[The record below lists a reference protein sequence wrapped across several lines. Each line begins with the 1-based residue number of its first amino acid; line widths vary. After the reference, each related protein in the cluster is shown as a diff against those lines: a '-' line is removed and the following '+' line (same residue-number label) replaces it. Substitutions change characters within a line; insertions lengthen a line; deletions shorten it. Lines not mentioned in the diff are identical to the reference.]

1 MISNTGCLDS
11 REMYDYSIMVTGVT
25 GSGKS
30 AFCNFICAEEV
41 FQTNEGLISV
51 TAKTQAITRRLL
63 GKTVR
68 LIDTPGF
75 CDEYETNEEHMKE
88 LGQAIFLA
96 RNGVNAVGFTIN
108 ASKRFTKNEA
118 RTIQEMSKF
127 KEIWPFTF
135 IIFTNAGSLGEDEE
149 EQKLQLQKN
158 LASKRCPKSLHDL
171 LECVGNRYILVE
183 SVEHTENQTAYYQQK
198 VRELLHMIYKIY
210 DLNGHKLYTNELF
223 VKASKLVE
231 QARQQK
237 AATME
242 ETVTATV
249 EIRMRRMTEDKEKT
263 KRRSFESTWWTIER
277 KRKSLIEKAISKKG
291 EAIAIAKKMR
301 QAAIEKAELDYKEA
315 IASAEKEAESQI
327 KLVKEQEAKEK
338 KQATENRDKDISEQ
352 ETIKKRNSL
361 KLKQKVLQE
370 MESTVE
376 DEACDEALQKLKQEL
391 KQVRLQNTELM
402 KQRDNNWYNVLSQK
416 MTGKEC
422 IIQ

>member
-1 MISNTGCLDS
+1 
-11 REMYDYSIMVTGVT
+11 MYDYSIMVTGVT

-30 AFCNFICAEEV
+30 SFCNFICAEEV

-51 TAKTQAITRRLL
+51 TAKTSTITRRLL
-63 GKTVR
+63 GKIVR

-135 IIFTNAGSLGEDEE
+135 IIFTNAGDLGDDEE
-149 EQKLQLQKN
+149 DQKLQFQKN

-171 LECVGNRYILVE
+171 LECVGNRFILVE
-183 SVEHTENQTAYYQQK
+183 SVEQTENQRAYCQQK

-237 AATME
+237 EATME
-242 ETVTATV
+242 DTVTATV
-249 EIRMRRMTEDKEKT
+249 EIRMRGMSADKEKANR
-263 KRRSFESTWWTIER
+263 KKFETTWWTIER
-277 KRKSLIEKAISKKG
+277 NRKSLIEKIISKKS
-291 EAIAIAKKMR
+291 EAITIAKKVR

-327 KLVKEQEAKEK
+327 KLAKEQEAK
-338 KQATENRDKDISEQ
+338 
-352 ETIKKRNSL
+352 KRNR
-361 KLKQKVLQE
+361 Q
-370 MESTVE
+370 
-376 DEACDEALQKLKQEL
+376 
-391 KQVRLQNTELM
+391 
-402 KQRDNNWYNVLSQK
+402 QRAEIK
-416 MTGKEC
+416 
-422 IIQ
+422 IQGVF

>member
-1 MISNTGCLDS
+1 
-11 REMYDYSIMVTGVT
+11 MVTGVT

-51 TAKTQAITRRLL
+51 TAKTQAMTRRLL

-135 IIFTNAGSLGEDEE
+135 IIFTNAGGLGDDEE

-158 LASKRCPKSLHDL
+158 LATKRCPKSLHDL

-183 SVEHTENQTAYYQQK
+183 SVEQTENPKAYYQQK

-210 DLNGHKLYTNELF
+210 DLNDHKLYTNELF

-237 AATME
+237 ATTME

-249 EIRMRRMTEDKEKT
+249 EIRMRKMTDEKEKS
-263 KRRSFESTWWTIER
+263 KRRRFESTWWTIER
-277 KRKSLIEKAISKKG
+277 KRKSLIEKAVSKKG
-291 EAIAIAKKMR
+291 EAIAMAKKVR

-315 IASAEKEAESQI
+315 IASAEKEAESQV
-327 KLVKEQEAKEK
+327 KLAKEQEAKEK
-338 KQATENRDKDISEQ
+338 KQATENRDKDILEQ
-352 ETIKKRNSL
+352 ETIKKRNGL
-361 KLKQKVLQE
+361 KLKQSVRQE
-370 MESTVE
+370 MEGSVE
-376 DEACDEALQKLKQEL
+376 EEVCDEALQKLKQEL
-391 KQVRLQNTELM
+391 KQVRLQNKELM

>member
-1 MISNTGCLDS
+1 
-11 REMYDYSIMVTGVT
+11 MVTGVT

-30 AFCNFICAEEV
+30 TFCNFICAEEV
-41 FQTNEGLISV
+41 FRANDGLVSV
-51 TAKTQAITRRLL
+51 TAKTGAVTKSLL

-75 CDEYETNEEHMKE
+75 CDEYETNEEHMKD

-96 RNGVNAVGFTIN
+96 RSGVNAVGFVIN
-108 ASKRFTKNEA
+108 VSGRFTKNEA
-118 RTIQEMSKF
+118 RTIQEMSSF

-135 IIFTNAGSLGEDEE
+135 IIFTNAGGLGDEEE

-158 LASKRCPKSLHDL
+158 LASPRCPKSLHNL

-183 SVEHTENQTAYYQQK
+183 SVEQSENQRAYYQQK
-198 VRELLHMIYKIY
+198 VRDLLHMIYKIY
-210 DLNGHKLYTNELF
+210 DLNDHKLYTNELF

-231 QARQQK
+231 QARHQK

-242 ETVTATV
+242 QRVTTTV
-249 EIRMRRMTEDKEKT
+249 EVRMQRMTKDNEKS

-277 KRKSLIEKAISKKG
+277 KRKSLIEKATSKKY
-291 EAIAIAKKMR
+291 EAIVAAKKVR

-315 IASAEKEAESQI
+315 IANAEKEAEILI
-327 KLVKEQEAKEK
+327 KIAKEQEAKEK
-338 KQATENRDKDISEQ
+338 KKATEERDKDISEQ

-361 KLKQKVLQE
+361 KLKQQILQE
-370 MESTVE
+370 IESTSE
-376 DEACDEALQKLKQEL
+376 EEACVEALQKLKQEL
-391 KQVRLQNTELM
+391 NEVRLQNKELM
-402 KQRDNNWYNVLSQK
+402 KQRSKDWYSSLSQK